1 MSRTAEDILE
11 FDRLRD
17 LLRRRTTCVPGR
29 GAVDA
34 LSFSHDRFALE
45 SVFAL
50 IAEAIAYSA
59 DGSEMG
65 FGSLADPERWLA
77 ELEAPVAVLT
87 PAMLLDAVTLADT
100 AAMLRDSFRE
110 PARAGS
116 ASAARQFP
124 LLSARAASIADL
136 RPLAVAVRRAVLP
149 NGEISDDASPQLR
162 QIRASMGRTRET
174 IQKSLERLLRSRGG
188 DAGED
193 YVTLRN
199 DRFVIPVRAAER
211 RQVQGV
217 VHAASATGQTV
228 FVEPFETVEHNN
240 RLVQLSED
248 EAAEINR
255 ILDELSQRLRAN
267 LGPLRF
273 AVETI
278 AELDSVFARARFA
291 REFDC
296 TLPQFTSENSRV
308 PFSHNQHAGDR
319 AAQDQEQAE
328 SLPALELPV
337 LDLKDA
343 RHPVLADTL
352 RAHGRSVVPMTLALG
367 GSKTVLVISGPNTG
381 GKTVALKT
389 VGIAVL
395 SAQSG
400 IPVAAESA
408 RLPLVDRVLVD
419 IGDEQSIAA
428 DLSTFSA
435 HMLNVRAMLEAATP
449 QSLVLVDELGTGTAP
464 EEGAALAV
472 ALLDEFRERGCLTLA
487 TTHHD
492 RLKTYAS
499 TTPGVLN
506 AAVEFDEVNLR
517 PTYRLL
523 VGLPGGS
530 SGIDIARRLGLPA
543 QVIDRARAQ
552 LSPEAHEAAALI
564 AYLHRSRHELETLK
578 LEAIRAAQEFAEEKR
593 LLQTEWTTRQ
603 RTRLKELEQ
612 QFAQT
617 IEKHE
622 KEAARAIEAVKEREL
637 RTQLEKQTNRKLVK
651 ARSEARE
658 EADAAALA
666 HLADSQADLG
676 LAAPPSSKPVAY
688 SDLVPGARIRVR
700 GVPTPVTLRRR
711 DANSAEVEAG
721 PLRMKVALADITAI
735 VSDESGGKRVLPQGV
750 TVRTQ
755 PADGPSGNEI
765 NLIGC
770 TVEEATR
777 RVDKFI
783 DQAALAG
790 AAQVRIIHG
799 HGTGALRRGLAEFLK
814 SHPLVGSIRS
824 EAEDRGGQ
832 AITLVELKD

>member
-17 LLRRRTTCVPGR
+17 LLRRQTTCAPGR

-34 LSFSHDRFALE
+34 LSFSQDRSALDAA
-45 SVFAL
+45 FAL
-50 IAEAIAYSA
+50 IAEAIAFLG

-65 FGSLADPERWLA
+65 FGSLADPARWLM

-87 PAMLLDAVTLADT
+87 PPMLLDAVSLADT
-100 AAMLRDSFRE
+100 VALLRDSFRE
-110 PARAGS
+110 STRAGS
-116 ASAARQFP
+116 GPTARQFP
-124 LLSARAASIADL
+124 LLSARAGSVADL
-136 RPLAVAVRRAVLP
+136 RPLAAAIRRAVLP
-149 NGEISDDASPQLR
+149 NGEISDDASPELKR
-162 QIRASMGRTRET
+162 IRGSMGRTRET
-174 IQKSLERLLRSRGG
+174 IQKTLERMLRTRGG
-188 DAGED
+188 DTGED

-228 FVEPFETVEHNN
+228 FVEPFETIEHNN
-240 RLVQLSED
+240 KLVQLAED
-248 EAAEINR
+248 EAAEITR

-296 TLPQFTSENSRV
+296 TLPRFTNE
-308 PFSHNQHAGDR
+308 
-319 AAQDQEQAE
+319 E
-328 SLPALELPV
+328 SPAPSSADPPSLGSPSLE
-337 LDLKDA
+337 LKDA

-367 GSKTVLVISGPNTG
+367 GTKTVLVISGPNTG

-389 VGIAVL
+389 VGLAVL

-400 IPVAAESA
+400 IPVAAETA
-408 RLPLVDRVLVD
+408 RLPLVDLVLVD

-449 QSLVLVDELGTGTAP
+449 HSLVLVDELGTGTAP

-472 ALLDEFRERGCLTLA
+472 ALLDEFRDRGCLTLA

-499 TTPGVLN
+499 TTSGVLN

-517 PTYRLL
+517 PTYRLM
-523 VGLPGGS
+523 VGVPGGS

-543 QVIDRARAQ
+543 KVVDRARAQ

-564 AYLHRSRHELETLK
+564 AYLHRSRDELETLK
-578 LEAIRAAQEFAEEKR
+578 REAARAAQKFAEEKKR
-593 LLQTEWTTRQ
+593 LQTEWTDRQ

-612 QFAQT
+612 QFVQT

-622 KEAARAIEAVKEREL
+622 KEVARAIEGVKEREL
-637 RTQLEKQTNRKLVK
+637 RAQLEKQTHRKVVK
-651 ARSEARE
+651 ARGDARE
-658 EADAAALA
+658 EADAATVA
-666 HLADSQADLG
+666 HLSDSQADLG
-676 LAAPPSSKPVAY
+676 IAVAQSAKPFAQ
-688 SDLVPGARIRVR
+688 SDLVPGVRVRVR
-700 GVPTPVTLRRR
+700 GLPSPVTLRRR
-711 DANSAEVEAG
+711 DENSAEVEAG
-721 PLRMKVALADITAI
+721 PLRMKVALADITA
-735 VSDESGGKRVLPQGV
+735 VVGEEVPKKRVLPQGI
-750 TVRTQ
+750 TVRMQ
-755 PADGPSGNEI
+755 PATEPAGEEI

-777 RVDKFI
+777 RVDKFL

-790 AAQVRIIHG
+790 SSQIRIVHG

-814 SHPLVGSIRS
+814 THPLVEAIRS

-832 AITLVELKD
+832 AITLVELKE